1 MLPKE
6 IQEKYESLS
15 YLKYCTIQPLK
26 KMIEDAK
33 IFNLQSEEIE
43 YKLCQ
48 LEDTYKY
55 YLSNLIYPKISM
67 INPYS
72 TEELTAVKKLQK
84 LAEIKLTCISLS
96 IDCCELDNEMIE
108 CYGILV
114 KYL

>member
-33 IFNLQSEEIE
+33 IFNLPSEEIE
-43 YKLCQ
+43 YKLSQ

-55 YLSNLIYPKISM
+55 YLSNLICPKISM
-67 INPYS
+67 MNPYS
-72 TEELTAVKKLQK
+72 TEEFTAVKKLQR
-84 LAEIKLTCISLS
+84 LAEIKLNCISLN
-96 IDCCELDNEMIE
+96 IDCHELDNEMIE
-108 CYGILV
+108 CYGTLV